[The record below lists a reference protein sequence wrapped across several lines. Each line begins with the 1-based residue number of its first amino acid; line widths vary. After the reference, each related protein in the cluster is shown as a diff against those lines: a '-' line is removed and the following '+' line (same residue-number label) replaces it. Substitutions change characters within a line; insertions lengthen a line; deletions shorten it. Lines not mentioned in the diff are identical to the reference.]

1 MSNPYVYY
9 RISSLT
15 DLNRDGSR
23 TVSSLDWFADLEMIR
38 RFYAR
43 FNSTVR
49 PDEFGPHVGN
59 PLAIIQDG
67 DIISFAIPLSFR
79 EGETEIGGVATV
91 PGRRNEGYCKA
102 LLSEMAFRILEEGKA
117 VTLTTEKTNLPM
129 QKAAEGIG
137 MKRI

>member
-1 MSNPYVYY
+1 MSNPFVYY

-15 DLNRDGSR
+15 DLKRDRSR
-23 TVSSLDWFADLEMIR
+23 AVSSLEWFADLEMIR

-49 PDEFGPHVGN
+49 PDEVGPHVGN
-59 PLAIIQDG
+59 PLAIIKDG
-67 DIISFAIPLSFR
+67 DIISFAIPLSVR

-129 QKAAEGIG
+129 QKAAERIG